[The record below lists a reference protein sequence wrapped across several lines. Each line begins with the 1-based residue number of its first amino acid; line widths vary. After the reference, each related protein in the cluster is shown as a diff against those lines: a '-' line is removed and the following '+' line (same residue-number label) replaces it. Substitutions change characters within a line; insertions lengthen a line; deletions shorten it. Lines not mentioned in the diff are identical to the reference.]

1 MLASDSFHVPELEG
15 RPNLTALD
23 VQITKLR
30 DSAVASIREMAK
42 RLKEEATDVI
52 ATLTDIEDWLE
63 RLKQLAEE
71 VRSNKTLTFSQHSGF
86 NSTLNIGMSLK

>member
-1 MLASDSFHVPELEG
+1 MLASDSFQVPELEG

-23 VQITKLR
+23 VQIKKLR
-30 DSAVASIREMAK
+30 DSTVANIREMAK

-71 VRSNKTLTFSQHSGF
+71 VRSTKTLTFSRHSGF
-86 NSTLNIGMSLK
+86 NSTLIIGMSLK